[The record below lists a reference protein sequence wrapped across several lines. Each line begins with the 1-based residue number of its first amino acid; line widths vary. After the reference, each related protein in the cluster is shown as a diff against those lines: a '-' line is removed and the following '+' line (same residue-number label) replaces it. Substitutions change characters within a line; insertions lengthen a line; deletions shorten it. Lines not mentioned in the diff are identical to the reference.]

1 MRTLYNIHH
10 NIKHDS
16 LIKEPVVVTVRNF
29 DEKAYEDFNEDFDKA
44 HRTGQT
50 VIPVVID
57 SYGGQAYSLMG
68 MIGIIQSSKIPVI
81 TILLSKAMSCGSI
94 LFSFGEE
101 RYIAPYSTL
110 MIHDVA
116 SLAWGKIE
124 EIKADVKE
132 AKRLNNIVYEMFD
145 RNCNQPKGFFKGIVH
160 DKGHADWYIDA
171 KEAIKLNLATKIGIP
186 ALNVSV
192 KMDYN
197 ISL

>member
-16 LIKEPVVVTVRNF
+16 LIKEPIVVTVRDF
-29 DEKAYEDFNEDFDKA
+29 DEKAYEKFNEDFDQA

-57 SYGGQAYSLMG
+57 SYGGYAYSLMG

-81 TILLSKAMSCGSI
+81 TILLSKAMSCGAI
-94 LFSFGEE
+94 LFSFGQE
-101 RYIAPYSTL
+101 RYMAPYATL

-116 SLAWGKIE
+116 TGGWGKIE
-124 EIKADVKE
+124 EMKADVKE
-132 AKRLNNIVYEMFD
+132 GERLNNIVYDMFD
-145 RNCNQPKGFFKGIVH
+145 RNCDQPKGFFKELVH
-160 DKGHADWYIDA
+160 DRGHADWYIDA